1 MDFAI
6 ITTPFTVSANLCCE
20 KMMEFREILVGG
32 TDYFKIAGK
41 ELKLEELYA
50 YSLIGLGNE
59 TVTYEFYKN
68 FFSEHQIDYEL
79 DMEVATSDLMLP
91 LIQNNLGIGFVAE
104 MLAIPLLQNKSLVR
118 INLDTNVPKREIQM
132 VWDKGRGK
140 SRLADI
146 FGKYL
151 QTGTIKEIE

>member
-1 MDFAI
+1 
-6 ITTPFTVSANLCCE
+6 
-20 KMMEFREILVGG
+20 MMEFREILVGG

-59 TVTYEFYKN
+59 TVTYEFYKK

-140 SRLADI
+140 SQVADI